1 MKKIV
6 ITGGAGFIGSNS
18 ALHFAK
24 NGWKIYLIDNLS
36 RKGAKDNLS
45 NLKKNIKLT
54 FYKVDV
60 SNFSSTSNIIK
71 KIKPNL
77 LIHCAGQVAVTKSVI
92 DPRTDF
98 NSNVLGTINILESI
112 RLFSKKTK
120 LINIS
125 TNKVYGNIIN
135 RRVSQSKKRYKF
147 SKLSP
152 TSSSSSDPSSIC
164 STCFL
169 NL

>member
-1 MKKIV
+1 MKKIL
-6 ITGGAGFIGSNS
+6 ITGGAGFMGANS

-24 NGWKIYLIDNLS
+24 KGWKIYLIDNLS

-60 SNFSSTSNIIK
+60 SVFSSVSNIIK
-71 KIKPNL
+71 KIRPSL

-98 NSNVLGTINILESI
+98 NSNLLGLLIFWNL
-112 RLFSKKTK
+112 LDFLAKKQ
-120 LINIS
+120 
-125 TNKVYGNIIN
+125 G
-135 RRVSQSKKRYKF
+135 
-147 SKLSP
+147 
-152 TSSSSSDPSSIC
+152 
-164 STCFL
+164 
-169 NL
+169 

>member
-1 MKKIV
+1 MKKIL

-60 SNFSSTSNIIK
+60 SSFVSVYKIIK

-98 NSNVLGTINILESI
+98 NSNLLGAINILESI

-120 LINIS
+120 LIDIS
-125 TNKVYGNIIN
+125 TNKAIRNNLNEKNINYWWSWIYGL
-135 RRVSQSKKRYKF
+135 KF
-147 SKLSP
+147 SFTFCNKRMEN
-152 TSSSSSDPSSIC
+152 I
-164 STCFL
+164 F
-169 NL
+169 N

>member
-1 MKKIV
+1 MKKIL
-6 ITGGAGFIGSNS
+6 ITGGAGFMGSNS

-60 SNFSSTSNIIK
+60 SNFSSVSNIIR
-71 KIKPNL
+71 KIKPSL
-77 LIHCAGQVAVTKSVI
+77 LIHCAGQVAVTKSLI

-98 NSNVLGTINILESI
+98 NSN
-112 RLFSKKTK
+112 FSPAFKIWWT
-120 LINIS
+120 
-125 TNKVYGNIIN
+125 
-135 RRVSQSKKRYKF
+135 RQE
-147 SKLSP
+147 
-152 TSSSSSDPSSIC
+152 
-164 STCFL
+164 L
-169 NL
+169 NLRPLRCQHKSRRFLCQCN

>member
-1 MKKIV
+1 M
-6 ITGGAGFIGSNS
+6 GSNS

-24 NGWKIYLIDNLS
+24 NGWKIYLIDSLS

-45 NLKKNIKLT
+45 NLKKDIKLT

-60 SNFSSTSNIIK
+60 SNFSSVSNIFK
-71 KIKPNL
+71 KTKPSL

-98 NSNVLGTINILESI
+98 NSNLLGAINILESI

-125 TNKVYGNIIN
+125 TNKVYGNI
-135 RRVSQSKKRYKF
+135 
-147 SKLSP
+147 
-152 TSSSSSDPSSIC
+152 
-164 STCFL
+164 
-169 NL
+169 

>member
-1 MKKIV
+1 MKKIL
-6 ITGGAGFIGSNS
+6 ITGGAGFMGANS

-24 NGWKIYLIDNLS
+24 KGWKIYLIDNLS

-60 SNFSSTSNIIK
+60 SVFSSVSNIIK
-71 KIKPNL
+71 KIRPSL

-98 NSNVLGTINILESI
+98 NSNLLGTINILESI

-125 TNKVYGNIIN
+125 
-135 RRVSQSKKRYKF
+135 
-147 SKLSP
+147 
-152 TSSSSSDPSSIC
+152 
-164 STCFL
+164 
-169 NL
+169 